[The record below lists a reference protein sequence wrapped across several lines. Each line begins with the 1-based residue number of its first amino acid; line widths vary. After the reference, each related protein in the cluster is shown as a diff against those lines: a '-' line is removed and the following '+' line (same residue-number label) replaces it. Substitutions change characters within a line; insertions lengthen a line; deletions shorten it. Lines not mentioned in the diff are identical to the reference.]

1 MNQHVYFD
9 AVSPSAASTFPRQHA
24 SSYARSLLG
33 CAVLATGLAMAAP
46 AAMADV
52 IDFEGLSNDL
62 IFSGASIEQHGL
74 RLSGSDLSGTEGAL
88 VGAIVD
94 GSDSGFC
101 SGLDCPVGNPG
112 NYYAGL
118 NDGILGVQALQAGST
133 IKLHGFDASFIGSG
147 GGYAA
152 LAGRLVVQGFYGNG
166 QSLSQSFD
174 LAGPGAGGFTFQ
186 QYSFNSAM
194 SALSFSG
201 LQVFA
206 LACDANG
213 ACGAFGNNQ
222 GQFAFDNLNLTVSAV
237 PEPST
242 YAMLLLGLASI
253 AALARRRA

>member
-1 MNQHVYFD
+1 MHQTAHR
-9 AVSPSAASTFPRQHA
+9 SASTGIRNTCTLKTLLA
-24 SSYARSLLG
+24 SSLLCSLTFL
-33 CAVLATGLAMAAP
+33 AP
-46 AAMADV
+46 AVQAAV
-52 IDFEGLSNDL
+52 IDFDGLDNDL
-62 IFSGASIEQHGL
+62 IFSGASFAQHGL
-74 RLSGSDLSGTEGAL
+74 RLSGFDATGTPGAL
-88 VGAIVD
+88 VGAIID

-118 NDGILGVQALQAGST
+118 NDGILGVQALHAGGT
-133 IKLHGFDASFIGSG
+133 FKVQGFDASFIGNG
-147 GGYAA
+147 GGYAD

-166 QSLSQSFD
+166 QSLSQTFD
-174 LAGPGAGGFTFQ
+174 LAGPGAAGFSFQ

-206 LACDANG
+206 LACDDNG

-253 AALARRRA
+253 AALSRRRA